1 MENEIRVC
9 LFNMILEKLRRIG
22 VSESEIGD
30 DFDLVGSGLLNS
42 LEFVEIVALLEK
54 EFHCEIDYEAAFEKG
69 ELTTPGGLIRTF
81 ENHMHG

>member
-1 MENEIRVC
+1 M
-9 LFNMILEKLRRIG
+9 MGEKLRRIG

-30 DFDLVGSGLLNS
+30 DFELVGGGLLNS
-42 LEFVEIVALLEK
+42 LEFVEIVASLEK

>member
-1 MENEIRVC
+1 
-9 LFNMILEKLRRIG
+9 MILEKLRRIG